1 MKSQINYGKHRKSDT
16 FATRILKVNRSEMQH
31 INRYLIWITI
41 VVLLANCKTS
51 QNLTTT
57 PPPVDQVPLDTIPEP
72 TNYLITQKGDTLDSL
87 YGEVDLSI
95 HRLLPDTI
103 NMMAVGDIMIGTK
116 FPNTS
121 YLPGGNGEYLWNDTR
136 DLLSA
141 ADITFGNLEGTVLD
155 GKGIQKTCSNPK
167 ACYLFKMPTKLTSN
181 LITAGFD
188 LISVANNHANDFGKP
203 GRLSTQRTLDSLEI
217 AYAGATEQ
225 PYTITKM
232 GHLKV
237 GFVAFAPNVGTLT
250 FYDLDRAKEIVAKL
264 DSLTDLVV
272 VSIHGG
278 AEGSK
283 NMHVTRKREFYY
295 GEDRGNIYDFSHEMV
310 NIGADVIIGH
320 GPHVVRAIEVYNQ
333 KLIIYSLGNFLT
345 YGRFNLRGVSGE
357 APIIEFNLDQK
368 GNFLNGQ
375 IHSFYQSYSLGP
387 QTDSKKRAMLSIKKL
402 TEEDFPENPI
412 IIDDEGII
420 TYIQN

>member
-1 MKSQINYGKHRKSDT
+1 MRLINHLLVWT
-16 FATRILKVNRSEMQH
+16 TLVLIL
-31 INRYLIWITI
+31 T
-41 VVLLANCKTS
+41 NCKTS
-51 QNLTTT
+51 QTSTAVSSPGTN
-57 PPPVDQVPLDTIPEP
+57 VDTLIAGPMVAPLKI
-72 TNYLITQKGDTLDSL
+72 NYLITQKGDTLDSL
-87 YGEVDLSI
+87 FMEVDI
-95 HRLLPDTI
+95 AIDRLLPDTI
-103 NMMAVGDIMIGTK
+103 NLMAVGDIMMGTK
-116 FPNTS
+116 FPNES

-136 DLLSA
+136 DLLSS

-155 GKGIQKTCSNPK
+155 GEGIQKTCSNPK
-167 ACYLFKMPTKLTSN
+167 ACYLFKMPTRLTPN
-181 LITAGFD
+181 LLEAGFD

-203 GRLSTQRTLDSLEI
+203 GRLSTQRTLDSLDI
-217 AYAGATEQ
+217 TYAGSVEL
-225 PYTITKM
+225 PHIITRI

-250 FYDLDRAKEIVAKL
+250 FYDEDRAKQIVAKL
-264 DSLTDLVV
+264 DSLSDIVI

-283 NMHVTRKREFYY
+283 NMHLTKEREFYY
-295 GEDRGNIYDFSHEMV
+295 GEDRGNIYEFSHAM
-310 NIGADVIIGH
+310 IDTGADVILGH
-320 GPHVVRAIEVYNQ
+320 GPHVVRAIEVYHN
-333 KLIIYSLGNFLT
+333 KLIAYSLGNFLT

-357 APIIEFNLDQK
+357 APLLEINIDNE

-387 QTDSKKRAMLSIKKL
+387 ELDSKKRAMRSIKKL

-412 IIDDEGII
+412 IIDDKGII